1 MSIFKR
7 KLATELTERLAELPN
22 RIQIVGGPRQT
33 GKTTLVKQACEDI
46 YSNSGR
52 TSLYC
57 AVDRPANTGE
67 PQAQGLSYVEQAV
80 APNKPDI
87 EWLVYQWEKART
99 VAKEVRA
106 VAISDNRKDTG
117 HILVLDEIQKISNW
131 SEAVK
136 GLWDDDHSKNLNL
149 HVVLLGSSPL
159 LLQQGL
165 SESLM
170 GRFEMLESRHWSYL
184 EMAEAFNFNIEEYI
198 YFGGYPGA
206 ANLIR
211 DDQRWK
217 DYIQK
222 SLIDPY
228 LIKDIMVMAR
238 IDKPALLKSAFELSC
253 EYSGQIFA
261 YNNMLG
267 QLTDAG
273 NVTTLAH
280 YMKLLT
286 DAGLVAGLQAYSGN
300 KLRKRASKPKLNVM
314 NTALMSCYSGYTF
327 EQAKADRTY
336 WGRMVESSVG
346 AHLLNN
352 TTNNTKVYYWRE
364 RGCEVDFV
372 VEQNQQLLAIEVKSS
387 NKSKSGNLKGL
398 NKFSENY
405 SQTKTLLVG
414 ADGISIQEFL
424 SYPVCYWLD
433 NV

>member
-7 KLATELTERLAELPN
+7 KLATELTERLAESPN

-57 AVDRPANTGE
+57 AVDRPASTGE
-67 PQAQGLSYVEQAV
+67 PQAQGLSYAEQAV

-87 EWLVYQWEKART
+87 EWLVHQWEKART

-106 VAISDNRKDTG
+106 VAISENRKDTG
-117 HILVLDEIQKISNW
+117 HILVLDEIQKIPNW

-136 GLWDDDHSKNLNL
+136 GLWDDDHSENLNL
-149 HVVLLGSSPL
+149 HIVLLGSSPL

-211 DDQRWK
+211 DDRRWK

-286 DAGLVAGLQAYSGN
+286 DAGLVTGLQAYSGN
-300 KLRKRASKPKLNVM
+300 KLRKRASKPKLNVL
-314 NTALMSCYSGYTF
+314 NTALMACYSGYAF
-327 EQAKADRTY
+327 DQAKADRTY
-336 WGRMVESSVG
+336 WGRMVESSIG
-346 AHLLNN
+346 AHLLN
-352 TTNNTKVYYWRE
+352 TAANNTNVYYWRE
-364 RGCEVDFV
+364 RGYEVDFV
-372 VEQNQQLLAIEVKSS
+372 VEQNKQLLAIEVKSS
-387 NKSKSGNLKGL
+387 NKKKSGNLNGL
-398 NKFSENY
+398 KKFSENY
-405 SQTKTLLVG
+405 NKTKTLLVG
-414 ADGISIQEFL
+414 ADGLSIQEFL
-424 SYPVCYWLD
+424 SYPVNHWLE
-433 NV
+433 NA

>member
-7 KLATELTERLAELPN
+7 KLAAELTERLAEPPN

-46 YSNSGR
+46 YSNSER
-52 TSLYC
+52 TSFYC
-57 AVDRPANTGE
+57 AVDKPANIGE
-67 PQAQGLSYVEQAV
+67 LQAQELSYVEQTV
-80 APNKPDI
+80 APDKPDI
-87 EWLVYQWEKART
+87 EWLVHQWEKARAI
-99 VAKEVRA
+99 AKSEE
-106 VAISDNRKDTG
+106 RKNAG
-117 HILVLDEIQKISNW
+117 HILVLDEIQKIPNW

-136 GLWDDDHSKNLNL
+136 GLWDDDHSENLNL

-159 LLQQGL
+159 LLQQGI

-314 NTALMSCYSGYTF
+314 NTALMACYSGYTF
-327 EQAKADRTY
+327 EQARADRTY

-346 AHLLNN
+346 AHLLNT
-352 TTNNTKVYYWRE
+352 TTNNIKVYYWRE
-364 RGCEVDFV
+364 RGNEVDFV
-372 VEQNQQLLAIEVKSS
+372 VEQSQQLLAIEVKSS

-405 SQTKTLLVG
+405 GHTKTLLVG

-424 SYPVCYWLD
+424 SYPVRYWLD